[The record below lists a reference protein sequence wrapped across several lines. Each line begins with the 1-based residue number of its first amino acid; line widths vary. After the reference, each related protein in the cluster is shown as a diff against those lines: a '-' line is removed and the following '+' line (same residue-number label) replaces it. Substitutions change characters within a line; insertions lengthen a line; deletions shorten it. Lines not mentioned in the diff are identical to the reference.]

1 MGRTEVY
8 GRIPKRKKKRMKYLF
23 IDTETTGLTK
33 DDEIIQIAW
42 IGIEIK
48 EIEEAYEAE
57 EVEKFQM
64 IVPNQE
70 VLKTFCA
77 VIKDKASIKVNGITK
92 EMLDEKGID
101 KEDIRQW
108 LKVMLSVYD
117 VVVGYNVEFDWRF
130 IKKLLNEKVY
140 ISRCDVMK
148 LMQSI
153 QGNRRSL
160 LSQIQEFNLDP
171 EVKNIVKNIF
181 QDAENC
187 ELHDARYDV
196 AATLALYLLIE
207 CRIFKWRIIG

>member
-1 MGRTEVY
+1 
-8 GRIPKRKKKRMKYLF
+8 MKYLF

-77 VIKDKASIKVNGITK
+77 VIKDKASIYVKTEKEIKEKAYKVNGITK
-92 EMLDEKGID
+92 EMLDEKGIGKD
-101 KEDIRQW
+101 DVRQW
-108 LKVMLSVYD
+108 LKIMLEVYD

-171 EVKNIVKNIF
+171 EVKNIVKNVF

>member
-1 MGRTEVY
+1 
-8 GRIPKRKKKRMKYLF
+8 MKYLF

-77 VIKDKASIKVNGITK
+77 VIKDKASVYVKTEKEIGEKVYKVNSITK
-92 EMLDEKGID
+92 EILDEKGID

-148 LMQSI
+148 LMQNI

-181 QDAENC
+181 PGAENC